1 MNDFWYNIKDF
12 FLRKIDKKR
21 IICYQFKQRRITW
34 AQNAFVHANSDMSFN
49 LNVTSFDNLSMNI

>member
-1 MNDFWYNIKDF
+1 MTFGITLKIF
-12 FLRKIDKKR
+12 FEENRQKS

-49 LNVTSFDNLSMNI
+49 VNVTSFDNLSMNI

>member
-1 MNDFWYNIKDF
+1 MTFGITLNIF

-49 LNVTSFDNLSMNI
+49 VNVTSFNNLSMNI

>member
-1 MNDFWYNIKDF
+1 MTFGITLKIF

-21 IICYQFKQRRITW
+21 IICNQFKQRRITW

-49 LNVTSFDNLSMNI
+49 VNVTSFDNLSMNI

>member
-1 MNDFWYNIKDF
+1 MTFGITLK
-12 FLRKIDKKR
+12 KTDKKR

-49 LNVTSFDNLSMNI
+49 VNVTSFDNLSMNI

>member
-1 MNDFWYNIKDF
+1 MTFGIT
-12 FLRKIDKKR
+12 LKITLTLKR

-49 LNVTSFDNLSMNI
+49 VNVTSFDNLSMNI